1 MNPLLSR
8 KNINR
13 LAIPAIFAGI
23 AEPVLSISD
32 TAIVGNIPESG
43 LESLAAA
50 GIVGSFLTMLVWIL
64 TQTSHAISAIVL
76 QYEGSGKLN
85 EIKSLPAQAIF
96 LNVLLS
102 LFILVGTL
110 PFSEAIFRFLN
121 ASGTIL
127 EFCVSYYGIR
137 AWGFPLTLLVFTI
150 MGVFQGLQ
158 NTLWPMTIA
167 LTGVLLNIGLDLLLV
182 YGLEGWLPAMH
193 LEGAAWASLI
203 SQGVMALMALFL
215 LVKKTPIGLAPTL
228 PLHPELKRLAGMALN
243 LFVRA
248 VCLNIA
254 LLFAVREATA
264 LGDREIGAHTIAINL
279 WLFAAF
285 FIDGYAIAGKILGGL
300 FLGAQDYDSLWALA
314 RKTMRYGLTVS
325 AILMV
330 SGLLFYQPVGR
341 AFSNDPA
348 VQETFNRLFVA
359 VIGVL
364 PIGAVAFIYDGL
376 FKGMGKMRMLR
387 NTLLAA
393 TFLGFLP
400 MLYLGKALGWG
411 LYGIWAALAVWMA
424 VRGGVLVWKF
434 RQKFHPLLQ
443 KG

>member
-1 MNPLLSR
+1 VKSLLSR

-23 AEPVLSISD
+23 AEPVLSITD
-32 TAIVGNIPESG
+32 TAIVGNIPEEG
-43 LESLAAA
+43 VESLAAA
-50 GIVGSFLTMLVWIL
+50 GIVGSFLTMLIWIL
-64 TQTSHAISAIVL
+64 AQTSNAVSAIVV
-76 QYEGSGKLN
+76 QYLGAGRLDD
-85 EIKSLPAQAIF
+85 IKPLPAQAIF

-102 LFILVGTL
+102 LFILLGTL
-110 PFSEAIFRFLN
+110 PFSEAIFRFLH

-127 EFCVSYYGIR
+127 ENCISYYGIR

-150 MGVFQGLQ
+150 VGVFQGLQ

-167 LTGVLLNIGLDLLLV
+167 LTGALLNIGLDLLLV
-182 YGLEGWLPAMH
+182 YGLEGWIPAMH

-203 SQGVMALMALFL
+203 SQAVMALLALFL
-215 LVKKTPIGLAPTL
+215 LVTKTPIGLVPRL
-228 PLHPELKRLAGMALN
+228 PLHPELRRLIGMALN

-248 VCLNIA
+248 LCLNIA
-254 LLFAVREATA
+254 LVFAVREATA
-264 LGDREIGAHTIAINL
+264 LGDRQIGAHTIAINL

-300 FLGAQDYDSLWALA
+300 FLGARDYGSLWTLA
-314 RKTMRYGLTVS
+314 RKTLKYGLAVS
-325 AILMV
+325 GTLMLG
-330 SGLLFYQPVGR
+330 GLLFYQPIGR
-341 AFSNDPA
+341 IFTADPA
-348 VQETFNRLFVA
+348 VLETFNRLFFV
-359 VIGVL
+359 VILVL
-364 PIGAVAFIYDGL
+364 PLGAVAFIYDGL
-376 FKGMGKMRMLR
+376 FKGMGKMRLLR
-387 NTLLAA
+387 NVLLAA
-393 TFLGFLP
+393 TFLGYLP
-400 MLYLGKALGWG
+400 VLYLGKALGWG

>member
-23 AEPVLSISD
+23 TEPFLSITD
-32 TAIVGNIPESG
+32 TAIVGNIPENG

-64 TQTSHAISAIVL
+64 AQTSNAVSAIVL
-76 QYEGSGKLN
+76 QYLGGGRLDD
-85 EIKSLPAQAIF
+85 IKTLPAQAIF
-96 LNVLLS
+96 LNILLS
-102 LFILVGTL
+102 ILILLGTL
-110 PFSEAIFRFLN
+110 PFSEGIFRFLN

-127 EFCVSYYGIR
+127 EYCISYYGIR

-167 LTGVLLNIGLDLLLV
+167 ITGALLNIGLDLLLV
-182 YGLEGWLPAMH
+182 YGLEGWVPAMH

-203 SQGVMALMALFL
+203 SQGVMALLALFL
-215 LVKKTPIGLAPTL
+215 LVTKTPMRLVPRL
-228 PLHPELKRLAGMALN
+228 PLHPELMRLVGMALN

-248 VCLNIA
+248 LCLNIA

-264 LGDREIGAHTIAINL
+264 LGDRQIGAHTNL

-300 FLGAQDYDSLWALA
+300 FLGAQDYKSLWALA
-314 RKTMRYGLTVS
+314 RKTLGYGLAVSTVLMLVGLVFHRPIGRVFS
-325 AILMV
+325 A
-330 SGLLFYQPVGR
+330 
-341 AFSNDPA
+341 DPA
-348 VQETFNRLFVA
+348 VLETFNRLFLV
-359 VIGVL
+359 VIAVL
-364 PIGAVAFIYDGL
+364 PLGAVAFVYDGL
-376 FKGMGKMRMLR
+376 FKGMGKMRLLR
-387 NTLLAA
+387 NVLLAA
-393 TFLGFLP
+393 TFLGYLP
-400 MLYLGKALGWG
+400 VLYLGKFMGWG
-411 LYGIWAALAVWMA
+411 LYGIWAALGAWMA
-424 VRGGVLVWKF
+424 VRGGVLLWKF
-434 RQKFHPLLQ
+434 RQKFHPLWQ

>member
-23 AEPVLSISD
+23 AEPVLSITD
-32 TAIVGNIPESG
+32 TAIVGNIPG
-43 LESLAAA
+43 KGVESLAAA
-50 GIVGSFLTMLVWIL
+50 GIVGSFLTMLIWIL
-64 TQTSHAISAIVL
+64 SQTNNAISAIIL
-76 QYEGSGKLN
+76 QYVGAGRLDA
-85 EIKSLPAQAIF
+85 IKPLPAQAIL
-96 LNVLLS
+96 LNISLSVL
-102 LFILVGTL
+102 ILIGTL
-110 PFSEAIFRFLN
+110 PFSEAIFQFLN

-127 EFCVSYYGIR
+127 EYCVSYYGIR

-167 LTGVLLNIGLDLLLV
+167 LTGALLNIGLDLLLV
-182 YGLEGWLPAMH
+182 YGLEGWIPAMH

-203 SQGVMALMALFL
+203 SQGVMALLALFL
-215 LVKKTPIGLAPTL
+215 LVTKTPVGLVPRL
-228 PLHPELKRLAGMALN
+228 PLHPELERLVGMALN

-248 VCLNIA
+248 LCLNIA

-264 LGDREIGAHTIAINL
+264 LGDRYIGAHTIAINL

-300 FLGAQDYDSLWALA
+300 FLGARDYTSLWVLS
-314 RKTMRYGLTVS
+314 RKTLGYGLAVS

-330 SGLLFYQPVGR
+330 GGLLFHQPIGR
-341 AFSNDPA
+341 AFSSDPA
-348 VQETFNRLFVA
+348 VLETFNRLFLV
-359 VIGVL
+359 VIMVL

-376 FKGMGKMRMLR
+376 FKGMGRMQLLR
-387 NTLLAA
+387 NVLLAA
-393 TFLGFLP
+393 TFLGYLP
-400 MLYLGKALGWG
+400 VLYLAKFMGWG
-411 LYGIWAALAVWMA
+411 LYGIWAALAVWLI

-434 RQKFHPLLQ
+434 RQKFHPLFQ
-443 KG
+443 KA

>member
-1 MNPLLSR
+1 VNPLLSR

-23 AEPVLSISD
+23 AEPILSISD
-32 TAIVGNIPESG
+32 TAIVGNIPVHG
-43 LESLAAA
+43 VESLAAA

-76 QYEGSGKLN
+76 QYVGEGRLN

-96 LNVLLS
+96 INVALS
-102 LFILVGTL
+102 LLILVGTL

-127 EFCVSYYGIR
+127 EFCISYYGIR

-158 NTLWPMTIA
+158 NTLWPMAIA

-182 YGLEGWLPAMH
+182 YGLEGWIPAMH

-203 SQGVMALMALFL
+203 SQGVMALMALYL
-215 LVKKTPIGLAPTL
+215 LVRKTPVGLEPAL

-248 VCLNIA
+248 LCLNIA

-300 FLGAQDYDSLWALA
+300 FLGARDYQSLWALA
-314 RKTMRYGLTVS
+314 GKTMRYGLTVT
-325 AILMV
+325 AVLMV
-330 SGLLFYQPVGR
+330 GGLLFYPSIGR
-341 AFSNDPA
+341 AFSADPA
-348 VQETFNRLFVA
+348 VHETFNDVFIL

-364 PIGAVAFIYDGL
+364 PVGAVAFIYDGL

-411 LYGIWAALAVWMA
+411 LYGIWGALAVWMA

-434 RQKFHPLLQ
+434 RQKFHALSQ
-443 KG
+443 KV

>member
-32 TAIVGNIPESG
+32 TAIVGNIPVNG
-43 LESLAAA
+43 VESLAAA

-76 QYEGSGKLN
+76 QYEGAGRLN
-85 EIKSLPAQAIF
+85 DIKALPAQAIF
-96 LNVLLS
+96 LNILLS
-102 LFILVGTL
+102 LLILAGTL
-110 PFSEAIFRFLN
+110 PFSETIFRFLN

-127 EFCVSYYGIR
+127 EYCISYYGIR

-150 MGVFQGLQ
+150 MGVFQGFQ
-158 NTLWPMTIA
+158 NTVWPMTIA

-182 YGLEGWLPAMH
+182 YGLEGWIPAMH

-203 SQGVMALMALFL
+203 SQGVMAVLALFL
-215 LVKKTPIGLAPTL
+215 LLTQTPVRLL
-228 PLHPELKRLAGMALN
+228 PSYSLHPELKRLVGMALN

-248 VCLNIA
+248 LCLNIA

-285 FIDGYAIAGKILGGL
+285 FIDGYAIAGKILGGH
-300 FLGAQDYDSLWALA
+300 FLGAQDYASLWALA
-314 RKTMRYGLTVS
+314 RKTLWYGLAVS
-325 AILMV
+325 GILMMG
-330 SGLLFYQPVGR
+330 GLLFHRLIGR
-341 AFSNDPA
+341 AFSEDPA
-348 VQETFNRLFVA
+348 VLEIFNPLFLV
-359 VIGVL
+359 VILVL
-364 PIGAVAFIYDGL
+364 PLGAVAFIYDGL
-376 FKGMGKMRMLR
+376 YKGMGKMRLLR
-387 NTLLAA
+387 NVLLAA
-393 TFLGFLP
+393 TFLGYLP
-400 MLYLGKALGWG
+400 VLYLGKALGWG
-411 LYGIWAALAVWMA
+411 LTGIWAALAVWMA
-424 VRGGVLVWKF
+424 IRGGVLVWKF

-443 KG
+443 KV